1 MKKFERL
8 KNFLRELGSVAVA
21 FSGGVDSTFL
31 LKVAHD
37 VLGDGAVAVTAASVF
52 VPKSEVDA
60 AKKFCAEENIRHI
73 IFEADVLAIDCVAEN
88 PADRCYLCKHA
99 LFTRLKDLAA
109 DNDLA
114 HVVEG
119 SNLDDASDYRPGM
132 KALAELGI
140 KSPLLIAELNKSEI
154 RALSK
159 AMNLPTAD
167 KPSMACL
174 ATRFV
179 YGERLSVQRLA
190 MVEAAEEFL
199 RGFGFNQLRVRVH
212 GKLARIEIDPAEFG
226 RLMELRGTVADKLK
240 GFGFDYVALDLQG
253 FRSGSMN
260 ISVERQVLSNAPS
273 KRLNVKCCKGR
284 GLS

>member
-52 VPKSEVDA
+52 VPKSEVNA

-73 IFEADVLAIDCVAEN
+73 ILEADVLAIDGVAEN
-88 PADRCYLCKHA
+88 PVNRCYLCKRA

-109 DNDLA
+109 DNGLA

-119 SNLDDASDYRPGM
+119 SNVDDAADYRPGM
-132 KALAELGI
+132 KALAELDI
-140 KSPLLIAELNKSEI
+140 KSPLRVAELNKSEI

-159 AMNLPTAD
+159 AMGLPTAD

-190 MVEAAEEFL
+190 MVEAAEDFL
-199 RGFGFNQLRVRVH
+199 RGFGCNQLRVRVH
-212 GKLARIEIDPAEFG
+212 GKLARIEIDPADFAK
-226 RLMELRGTVADKLK
+226 LMELRKQVVDKLK
-240 GFGFDYVALDLQG
+240 GFGFDYVTLDLQG

-260 ISVERQVLSNAPS
+260 IGVP
-273 KRLNVKCCKGR
+273 
-284 GLS
+284 